1 MWPHRCPEL
10 RKKSDRDDAER
21 FVQDNFYYL
30 CRAEEAPVPMEPD
43 DYEAAEYYRLEFID
57 PATAI
62 LKNRSVLYSP
72 YNGMMFEREARVLE
86 MLKAEGLFG

>member
-1 MWPHRCPEL
+1 
-10 RKKSDRDDAER
+10 
-21 FVQDNFYYL
+21 
-30 CRAEEAPVPMEPD
+30 MEPD
-43 DYEAAEYYRLEFID
+43 DYEAAESYRLEFID

-62 LKNRSVLYSP
+62 LKNRSVPYSP